1 MAELSEPLVA
11 MTRKHARLK
20 WTDECQKAFDHIK
33 QQLTVVPLLAYTD
46 PKTAYNIACVLVQA
60 CELLIKWKESMYGNI
75 VSLETY

>member
-1 MAELSEPLVA
+1 

-46 PKTAYNIACVLVQA
+46 PNKPYILYTDAYNIACGGALVQNVHCTPVVGTA
-60 CELLIKWKESMYGNI
+60 
-75 VSLETY
+75 VQ

>member
-1 MAELSEPLVA
+1 

-46 PKTAYNIACVLVQA
+46 PNKPYVLYTDACNIVCGTVLVQS
-60 CELLIKWKESMYGNI
+60 CELLIKWKESIYDNT